1 MKRIIVLL
9 LISQAIFAQKLTKE
23 KLVEKISNGTC
34 ECISKK
40 EITKENLETTLG
52 LCMIQDFSKYEKDIE
67 KHYGKDVISDE
78 TKIEALGKDVG
89 IHMAT
94 NCPAFLKI
102 VMENMDDEDIEEEV
116 VEEEELF
123 VTGNFVDL
131 KTEQFIT
138 FSVKEDSGK
147 SNNFILLNNFDNAF
161 LITDNVLKTNELVE
175 VYYYELELYDAKI
188 KNFVTFKIVSDIL
201 KK

>member
-1 MKRIIVLL
+1 MKKIILL
-9 LISQAIFAQKLTKE
+9 LFISQAIFAQKLSKE
-23 KLVEKISNGTC
+23 KLVEKISQGTC

-40 EITKENLETTLG
+40 EITKENLEVRLG

-67 KHYGKDVISDE
+67 KHYGKNVISNDS
-78 TKIEALGKDVG
+78 KMEALGSDVG

-102 VMENMDDEDIEEEV
+102 VMENMDDEEAEEV
-116 VEEEELF
+116 IEEEELF
-123 VTGNFVDL
+123 VTGKFTDL

-138 FSVKEDSGK
+138 FLVKEDSGK

-188 KNFVTFKIVSDIL
+188 KKIVTYKIVSDII